1 MQSRGWR
8 HWCPEDGLSTCFRAS
23 RGQGPE
29 LGEGWREAPF
39 KIRGPA
45 LPAWALGVMREAD
58 R

>member
-1 MQSRGWR
+1 M
-8 HWCPEDGLSTCFRAS
+8 
-23 RGQGPE
+23 
-29 LGEGWREAPF
+29 GEGWSEAPF